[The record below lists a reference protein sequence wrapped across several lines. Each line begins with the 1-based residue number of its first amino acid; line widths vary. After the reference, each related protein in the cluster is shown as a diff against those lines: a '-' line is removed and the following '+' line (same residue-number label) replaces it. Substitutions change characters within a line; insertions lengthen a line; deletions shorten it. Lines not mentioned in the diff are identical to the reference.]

1 MYALCCRLAALQSCS
16 VWCCALASLCPPF
29 LFLCTVGPLCAVLVR
44 YKACMLRAACHVQD
58 VLCTSRDCPIFYR
71 RKKTQKDLA
80 EAHAVLSRFPD
91 W

>member
-1 MYALCCRLAALQSCS
+1 MHL
-16 VWCCALASLCPPF
+16 
-29 LFLCTVGPLCAVLVR
+29 
-44 YKACMLRAACHVQD
+44 QD